1 MTERKE
7 SFLIWLL
14 VGLIILGALFTASSA
29 WAEEPP
35 CRPVGDTVV
44 CNRAGFDVLVKK
56 LIDAKAEGEKLS
68 IKLDA
73 MTQDANDTHKSLEAC
88 LSRPIP
94 EPPKPPSAQRAVL
107 PVVLG
112 AVGASVLVGSIAA
125 DIGSSGRTIGAVVGS
140 ALVGTGIVLA
150 LP

>member
-1 MTERKE
+1 VSERQE

-14 VGLIILGALFTASSA
+14 VGLLVLCLTASAAS
-29 WAEEPP
+29 AEEAP

-56 LIDAKAEGEKLS
+56 LIDSKAATETLS

-94 EPPKPPSAQRAVL
+94 EPPAPMSAQRAVT

-112 AVGASVLVGSIAA
+112 VVGAAVLTASVAA
-125 DIGSSGRTIGAVVGS
+125 DIGSSGRAIGAVVGS